1 MADQQQE
8 STWNQHYSR
17 ELSSSDK
24 CVWAELRTHQNRK
37 RTSGSSLDANSASSN
52 PTEIRLM
59 RWNVFFV
66 ILESFEL
73 RIAQHKSVTT
83 TASNI
88 PWNRWYEEMYH
99 YFFGVKKILKFFLR
113 IVFQFMVPNNP
124 KSISKRSLSSFF
136 WERKEWRFC
145 LMQSWCRTGSK
156 EFSVEFIQSKNEK
169 FEMAETCTNR
179 SLDLDSSQ
187 KNTKRSEIFV
197 RTN

>member
-1 MADQQQE
+1 MSRIKDT
-8 STWNQHYSR
+8 SKPKKNQRFQFGCKFGIKQSNRNTAHAV
-17 ELSSSDK
+17 K
-24 CVWAELRTHQNRK
+24 C
-37 RTSGSSLDANSASSN
+37 
-52 PTEIRLM
+52 
-59 RWNVFFV
+59 FFV